1 MRREGPPTSSGGKNR
16 GGVIL
21 SISRD
26 QILLIVTNHPG
37 ITIPEIMVIIEVDRG
52 DTIHYNR
59 EYATIKAKMLSMVKW
74 GDLVS
79 VPSPIAK
86 RCNRW
91 FIPGA
96 IA

>member
-1 MRREGPPTSSGGKNR
+1 M
-16 GGVIL
+16 

-26 QILLIVTNHPG
+26 QILLIVTEHPG
-37 ITIPEIMVIIEVDRG
+37 ITIPEIMVLIEIDRG

-96 IA
+96 TA